1 MKLSLSELAELTG
14 SEVHGNNDCIITGV
28 ATLQNATSGSIAFL
42 SNRRYRSHLKTTAAS
57 AVIVHPEDLEECPV
71 SALVNTNVYATYAR
85 VASIL
90 NPQIVAAS
98 GAHPSAVI
106 GSNCNIDPS
115 ATISA
120 NCVIEDN
127 VSVGANCDI
136 GPGCVIQRN
145 TKVGENTRLIAN
157 VVFCHDITVG
167 NDCLIHPG
175 VVIGSD
181 GFGIANDQGEWIK
194 VPQLGSVRVEN
205 NVEIGANTTIDRG
218 ALDDTVIEE
227 GVKLDNQIQVAHN
240 VVIGAHTAIA
250 GCVGIAGSAVIGKH
264 CAIGGGAVVLG
275 HLQIVDN
282 VQITAMSLVTKSIRN
297 AGSYSSGT
305 PIQPNDVWHRNYAR
319 YRKLDDYIRR
329 LLVLEKKSTKDSS
342 DTES

>member
-14 SEVHGNNDCIITGV
+14 SEVHGNSDCMITGV
-28 ATLQNATSGSIAFL
+28 ATLQSATSGSIAFL
-42 SNRRYRSHLKTTAAS
+42 SNRKYRSHLDSTSAS
-57 AVIVHPEDLEECPV
+57 AVIIHPDDLKDCPV
-71 SALVNTNVYATYAR
+71 DALVNANVYATYAR
-85 VASIL
+85 VANIL
-90 NPQIVAAS
+90 NPQPVAVS
-98 GAHPSAVI
+98 MIHVTAVI
-106 GSNCNIDPS
+106 GENCSIDSS

-127 VSVGANCDI
+127 VSIGANCDI

-145 TKVGENTRLIAN
+145 TKVGEATRLIAN
-157 VVFCHDITVG
+157 VTFCHDIIVG
-167 NDCLIHPG
+167 SDCLIHPG

-181 GFGIANDQGEWIK
+181 GFGIANDQGEWVK
-194 VPQLGSVRVEN
+194 VPQLGRVQVGN
-205 NVEIGANTTIDRG
+205 NVEVGANTTIDRG
-218 ALDDTVIEE
+218 ALDDTIIED

-275 HLQIVDN
+275 HLEIVDN

-305 PIQPNDVWHRNYAR
+305 PIQPNDEWHRNYAR
-319 YRKLDDYIRR
+319 YRKLDDYVRR
-329 LLVLEKKSTKDSS
+329 LLVLEKKSNKDSS
-342 DTES
+342 DTKS